1 MEQFKEGQ
9 RGGGKA
15 VKNTIRQKKNDLRKN
30 FIEYEKVHRFGKKFI
45 KFEKS

>member
-15 VKNTIRQKKNDLRKN
+15 VKNTIRQKKK
-30 FIEYEKVHRFGKKFI
+30 ET
-45 KFEKS
+45 KSLQKYH